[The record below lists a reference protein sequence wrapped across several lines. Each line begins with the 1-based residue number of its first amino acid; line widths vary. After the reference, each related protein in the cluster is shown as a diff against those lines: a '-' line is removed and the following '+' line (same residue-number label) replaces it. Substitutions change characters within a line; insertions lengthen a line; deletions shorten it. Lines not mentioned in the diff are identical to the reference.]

1 MFNKN
6 VATNKFCSSC
16 STWTTITLSGRIHH
30 TKQMNEAI
38 SKLSIEAKIKL
49 KYNEWEVEITCA
61 EDKVKQIVENVLS
74 GIDIASL
81 SNTKIA
87 NDIEMLKNEL
97 NNLKQ
102 KYESSNSNNFI
113 NSINQK
119 RNNISLKD
127 LAKNGNTCRSLIEK
141 IFYEKYFEKEKLL
154 GEVHEELSKIGYNY
168 DRTAVSHALTDMVR
182 EGILTRVGTLRNY
195 RYIQKKP
202 LFEK

>member
-1 MFNKN
+1 
-6 VATNKFCSSC
+6 
-16 STWTTITLSGRIHH
+16 
-30 TKQMNEAI
+30 MNEAI